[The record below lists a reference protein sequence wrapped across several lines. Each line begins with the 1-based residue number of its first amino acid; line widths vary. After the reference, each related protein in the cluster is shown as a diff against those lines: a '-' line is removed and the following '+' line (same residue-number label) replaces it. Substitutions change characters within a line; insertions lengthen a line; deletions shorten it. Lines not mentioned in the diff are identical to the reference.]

1 MVATYRIPACHQ
13 PGINPCVGMQPQK
26 ESNGIPLALL
36 KFVADLGK
44 MHGHQI
50 DTTAWEI
57 RR

>member
-1 MVATYRIPACHQ
+1 MVACHQ
-13 PGINPCVGMQPQK
+13 SGVNPCVGMQPQK

-36 KFVADLGK
+36 NFVAGLGK
-44 MHGHQI
+44 MHVHMI